1 FDIVSRSKFSYR
13 PAADR
18 PRAEARYHSATVC
31 SSLLHFVARCT
42 LLHPVAPC
50 QKCRKPNKIAICC
63 TVAPESVFLLIT
75 LSCAPES
82 AHFSQSHS
90 LNSTRPS
97 IQLPISQSLRF

>member
-1 FDIVSRSKFSYR
+1 MGSILCDQTRRKGGASWSRITDNSYLADFSYCNGNSRLLIVAAFFDIVSRSKFSYR

-50 QKCRKPNKIAICC
+50 QKCRK
-63 TVAPESVFLLIT
+63 
-75 LSCAPES
+75 
-82 AHFSQSHS
+82 
-90 LNSTRPS
+90 
-97 IQLPISQSLRF
+97 